1 MLYVHRLGDIIAR
14 MANWAEARSASRSKM
29 RGARP
34 RRARDGWEGSPGAMV
49 VVGQASLIIDPF
61 ILLGV
66 EGGLKGTGVLRKA

>member
-1 MLYVHRLGDIIAR
+1 
-14 MANWAEARSASRSKM
+14 
-29 RGARP
+29 
-34 RRARDGWEGSPGAMV
+34 MV